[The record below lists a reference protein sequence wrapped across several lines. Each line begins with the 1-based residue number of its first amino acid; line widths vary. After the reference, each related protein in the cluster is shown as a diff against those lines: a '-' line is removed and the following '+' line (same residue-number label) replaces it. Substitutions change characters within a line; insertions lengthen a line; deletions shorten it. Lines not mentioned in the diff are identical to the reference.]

1 MTTIEPFTRVGAVGG
16 RLRVLLAV
24 EQLRR
29 EVPGGIGR
37 YAVGLLDGLRELE
50 AQEHAAT
57 RTSPL
62 VSLLVSRP
70 GGRRGP
76 ADEDPLAPWQ
86 LPIRASRLP
95 GPLLTRAWD
104 HGLARA
110 PRGFDVVHAVSLA
123 APPVRRRAGPNGG
136 PGPALSITVHD
147 VAWRLFPEATTPR
160 GRSWHEAALGRALRT
175 ADGLVAPSE
184 AVAAEL
190 VAAGAAPEAVT
201 VVPLGSDH
209 LPEPDE
215 VTTAALMRRHGVTGE
230 YLLTAGTLEPRK
242 NLDRLCAAYAAV
254 RPRLPEPWP
263 LVVVGP
269 QGWGAGPLADP
280 GPGPGPPAGVVA
292 VGEVSDG
299 VLAALYRGGRLF
311 AYVPLTEGYGLP
323 PLEAMTLGTPV
334 LASTGVP
341 SVEVAAGEREVA
353 VRVDPLDVEAI
364 AEGLLHAAT
373 DEERR
378 AALTTAG
385 RALAAGRT
393 WRRVARQHVAL
404 WESLGR

>member
-1 MTTIEPFTRVGAVGG
+1 MIEPFARVGAVGG

-50 AQEHAAT
+50 AEQHAAT

-70 GGRRGP
+70 TGRRRQAGG
-76 ADEDPLAPWQ
+76 DPLAPWQ

-123 APPVRRRAGPNGG
+123 APPVHREVRPDGRRA
-136 PGPALSITVHD
+136 PALSITVHD
-147 VAWRLFPEATTPR
+147 VAWRLFPGATTPR
-160 GRSWHEAALGRALRT
+160 GRSWHEAALRRALRT
-175 ADGLVAPSE
+175 ADGLLAPSE
-184 AVAAEL
+184 AVATEL
-190 VAAGAAPEAVT
+190 MAAGADPSTVT

-215 VTTAALMRRHGVTGE
+215 VTTGALLRRHGINGE
-230 YLLTAGTLEPRK
+230 FLLTAGTLEPRK
-242 NLDRLCAAYAAV
+242 NLDRLFAAYEAA

-269 QGWGAGPLADP
+269 QGWGAGPLAER
-280 GPGPGPPAGVVA
+280 GPGPPAGVVA

-299 VLAALYRGGRLF
+299 VLAALYRRARLF

-323 PLEAMTLGTPV
+323 PVEAMTLGAPV
-334 LASTGVP
+334 VASTGVP
-341 SVEVAAGEREVA
+341 SVDVGAAEPPVA

-364 AEGLLHAAT
+364 AEGLFLAGT
-373 DEERR
+373 DEGLRGR
-378 AALTTAG
+378 LSAAG
-385 RALAAGRT
+385 RALAAGRSWCT
-393 WRRVARQHVAL
+393 VARQHAAM

>member
-1 MTTIEPFTRVGAVGG
+1 MILPERFVHVGAVGG

-37 YAVGLLDGLRELE
+37 YAVGLLDGLRELDAE
-50 AQEHAAT
+50 EHAAT
-57 RTSPL
+57 RSTPL

-70 GGRRGP
+70 GGRRRR
-76 ADEDPLAPWQ
+76 DRDPLAPWQ

-123 APPVRRRAGPNGG
+123 APPVRREVGPDGRRR
-136 PGPALSITVHD
+136 PALSITVHD

-160 GRSWHEAALGRALRT
+160 GRSWHEAALRRALGT
-175 ADGLVAPSE
+175 ADGLLAPSE

-190 VAAGAAPEAVT
+190 VEAGAAADTVT

-209 LPEPDE
+209 LPEPDQ
-215 VTTAALMRRHGVTGE
+215 VTTGALLRRHGITGE
-230 YLLTAGTLEPRK
+230 FLLSAGTVEPRK
-242 NLDRLCAAYAAV
+242 NLDRLFAAYALV
-254 RPRLPEPWP
+254 RPELPEPWP

-269 QGWGAGPLADP
+269 QGWGTAPLSAAGPGVP
-280 GPGPGPPAGVVA
+280 EGVVM

-299 VLAALYRGGRLF
+299 VLAALYQRARLF

-323 PLEAMTLGTPV
+323 PVEAMTYGAPV
-334 LASTGVP
+334 VASTGVP
-341 SVEVAAGEREVA
+341 SVDMAPGEDPVA
-353 VRVDPLDVEAI
+353 VRVDPLDVEDI
-364 AEGLLHAAT
+364 AQGLLSAAA
-373 DEERR
+373 DEARR
-378 AALTTAG
+378 AALVAAG
-385 RALAAGRT
+385 RALAATRT
-393 WRRVARQHVAL
+393 WREVARRHVAM

>member
-1 MTTIEPFTRVGAVGG
+1 VILPERFVRVGAVGG
-16 RLRVLLAV
+16 RLRVLIAV

-50 AQEHAAT
+50 AQHHAAT
-57 RTSPL
+57 RNTPL

-70 GGRRGP
+70 GGRRRRGSM
-76 ADEDPLAPWQ
+76 DPLDPWQ

-123 APPVRRRAGPNGG
+123 APPVRREVG
-136 PGPALSITVHD
+136 PGGRRTPALSITVHD

-175 ADGLVAPSE
+175 ADGLLAPSE

-190 VAAGAAPEAVT
+190 VAAGAEPGVVT

-209 LPEPDE
+209 LPEPDD
-215 VTTAALMRRHGVTGE
+215 VTTGALLRRHGITGG

-242 NLDRLCAAYAAV
+242 NLDRLFAAYALA

-269 QGWGAGPLADP
+269 HGWGTRPLADHPTGAP
-280 GPGPGPPAGVVA
+280 GGVVT

-299 VLAALYRGGRLF
+299 VLAALYRGARLF

-323 PLEAMTLGTPV
+323 PMEAMIFGAPV
-334 LASTGVP
+334 VASTGVP
-341 SVEVAAGEREVA
+341 SVDVPPGDDPVA
-353 VRVDPLDVEAI
+353 VRVDPLDVDAI
-364 AEGLLHAAT
+364 AEGLVSASS
-373 DEERR
+373 DEGLR
-378 AALTTAG
+378 AALTAAG
-385 RALAAGRT
+385 RTLAAGRT
-393 WRRVARQHVAL
+393 WREVARRHVAM